1 MLWQNILH
9 HNMEIYRKIHKY
21 ILLEILIAIYIV
33 SIFIK
38 LIDIII
44 KIIRGTLINLS
55 TEWALRINT
64 FVRNKCRSLKVFP
77 FVPHYS

>member
-1 MLWQNILH
+1 MLWYETLH
-9 HNMEIYRKIHKY
+9 HNMEIYRKIYKY
-21 ILLEILIAIYIV
+21 ILLEILIVIYIV

-44 KIIRGTLINLS
+44 KIIRGTLINLC

-64 FVRNKCRSLKVFP
+64 FNRNKCRS
-77 FVPHYS
+77 